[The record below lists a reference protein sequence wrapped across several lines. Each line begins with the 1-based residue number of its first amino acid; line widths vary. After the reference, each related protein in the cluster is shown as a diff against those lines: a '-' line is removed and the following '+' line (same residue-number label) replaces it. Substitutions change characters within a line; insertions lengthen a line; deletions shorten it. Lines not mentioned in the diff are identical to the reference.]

1 MVGRRQFLVAGAVGG
16 AALLPSGA
24 TAHGPGSGDGS
35 VPRTPRLRKY
45 VDPLPRPVTAIPD
58 PYAYPGADYYEIS
71 MRQGSWRFHRD
82 LGPATVWGYWATNPH
97 DPDKAIGMGYLGPT
111 ISVATNHPTPSGMT

>member
-35 VPRTPRLRKY
+35 VPWTPRLRKY

-58 PYAYPGADYYEIS
+58 PSAYPGADYYEIS
-71 MRQGSWRFHRD
+71 MRQGSW
-82 LGPATVWGYWATNPH
+82 
-97 DPDKAIGMGYLGPT
+97 
-111 ISVATNHPTPSGMT
+111 GMTSLNVYAGLAGLYLVRDPADERLGLREASSRSR